1 VAATH
6 SYQSSPGPSN
16 LRSSLPVYTL
26 ALIGLL
32 NAIFQLENP
41 IVSVV
46 ILNPFSYQ
54 EFAEGTP
61 VVVDVRCWD
70 SAGQSL
76 HVEMQVSVYFGLIQR
91 LVSYACGMY
100 VD

>member
-1 VAATH
+1 MAATH

-16 LRSSLPVYTL
+16 LRSSSPENTL

-61 VVVDVRCWD
+61 VVVGVGIRQVNPCTWRCKFQSI
-70 SAGQSL
+70 SA
-76 HVEMQVSVYFGLIQR
+76 
-91 LVSYACGMY
+91 
-100 VD
+100 